1 MNILT
6 PASIGNV
13 VLKNRIIFPSMCNFY
28 CDAEGFVTEQ
38 LKAFVRARVEGGAG
52 AIIMPG
58 SPHGKPSPARPAL
71 SDPKYY
77 EGWRALRDICHERD
91 CRLFVQ
97 IHPAKAQAGARSVFA
112 VARQHASGDDRG
124 DCGKLCGLREG
135 GA

>member
-58 SPHGKPSPARPAL
+58 SPHGKPSPGAPCAFRPQV
-71 SDPKYY
+71 
-77 EGWRALRDICHERD
+77 LR
-91 CRLFVQ
+91 
-97 IHPAKAQAGARSVFA
+97 G
-112 VARQHASGDDRG
+112 VARAARH
-124 DCGKLCGLREG
+124 LP
-135 GA
+135 